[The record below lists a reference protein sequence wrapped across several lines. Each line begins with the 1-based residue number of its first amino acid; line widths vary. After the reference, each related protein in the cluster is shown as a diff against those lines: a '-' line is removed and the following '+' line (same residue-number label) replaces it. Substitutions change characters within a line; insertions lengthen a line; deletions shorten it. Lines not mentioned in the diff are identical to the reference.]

1 MWQPRA
7 YFFDNY
13 NVLLF
18 NEFAFTPQVKYK
30 WYINSWL
37 RFDMFVFYDWPV
49 PHVYFAKNVANIIFS
64 LFKPTITKPQA
75 GKIG

>member
-1 MWQPRA
+1 
-7 YFFDNY
+7 
-13 NVLLF
+13 
-18 NEFAFTPQVKYK
+18 
-30 WYINSWL
+30 
-37 RFDMFVFYDWPV
+37 MFVFYDWPV